1 MVRFIH
7 LADVHLGAAPD
18 RGCPWSHAREEEIW
32 ETFRRVIASISRDP
46 VDLLFIA
53 GDLFHRQPLLRELKE
68 VNYLFSTIPETRVFL
83 MAGNHDYIKKDS
95 FYQGFAW
102 EPNVTF
108 FEDETKTCVR
118 IPELDTFVY
127 GMSYHRQM
135 IRENLYDSWTPE
147 EEDGFHVLLAH
158 GGDGEHIPI
167 DARRLAAAG
176 FSYLA
181 LGHIHKPHA
190 LLRGKAVYA
199 GALEP
204 IDRNDTGKHGYVEG
218 SWDRGKLRLKFI
230 PFASRSY
237 ENLVLSL
244 NEESTQYSL
253 EEMAKNSIL
262 KKGGQNIYR
271 LVLQGSRPPELV
283 LLTERLKRIGNIS
296 EVLDE
301 SVPAYDLEELER
313 RFRGTLIGDYIG
325 HFSGRDLS
333 LVEEKAL
340 YHGLQALLE
349 TGIINQ

>member
-1 MVRFIH
+1 M
-7 LADVHLGAAPD
+7 
-18 RGCPWSHAREEEIW
+18 
-32 ETFRRVIASISRDP
+32 
-46 VDLLFIA
+46 
-53 GDLFHRQPLLRELKE
+53 
-68 VNYLFSTIPETRVFL
+68 
-83 MAGNHDYIKKDS
+83 
-95 FYQGFAW
+95 
-102 EPNVTF
+102 
-108 FEDETKTCVR
+108 
-118 IPELDTFVY
+118 
-127 GMSYHRQM
+127 
-135 IRENLYDSWTPE
+135 
-147 EEDGFHVLLAH
+147 
-158 GGDGEHIPI
+158 
-167 DARRLAAAG
+167 
-176 FSYLA
+176 
-181 LGHIHKPHA
+181 
-190 LLRGKAVYA
+190 
-199 GALEP
+199 
-204 IDRNDTGKHGYVEG
+204 EG